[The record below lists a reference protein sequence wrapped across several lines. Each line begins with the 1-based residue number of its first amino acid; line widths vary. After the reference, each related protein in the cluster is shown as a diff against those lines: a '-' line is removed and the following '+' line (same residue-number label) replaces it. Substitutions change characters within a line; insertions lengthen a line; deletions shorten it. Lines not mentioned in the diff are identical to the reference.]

1 MPLFTIELLMTLLGL
16 SDIEITEIKLT
27 DDNTLQIF
35 VTSTKEGCSC
45 HQCGKPIE
53 HYYGIGQE
61 IQLRHLSVFG
71 YKTYII
77 LTPKRY
83 QCEYCDKKP
92 TTTQI
97 LDWYLAK
104 NKHTKAYDNYIL
116 LSLINS
122 TVKDVSLKNDIG
134 YDAVE
139 GIVDRYFKNEVDWN
153 TINTINVIGIDEIS
167 IKKGHRDFVTIV
179 SAYVN
184 GLLIVLAV
192 LEDRTK
198 ATIKKFFL
206 AFPRSY
212 ENRLQL
218 FVRTYILVS
227 LMPQKK
233 YLVVR

>member
-1 MPLFTIELLMTLLGL
+1 MITLLGL
-16 SDIEITEIKLT
+16 SDVEITKVTLAT
-27 DDNTLQIF
+27 DNTLQIYIK
-35 VTSTKEGCSC
+35 SIKEGCHC
-45 HQCGKPIE
+45 HQCGNPID
-53 HYYGIGQE
+53 HYYGMGQE
-61 IQLRHLSVFG
+61 IKLRHLPVFG

-104 NKHTKAYDNYIL
+104 SKHTKAYDNYIL

-122 TVKDVSLKNDIG
+122 TIKDVSLKNDIG

-139 GIVDRYFKNEVDWN
+139 GTVDRYFKSEVDWN
-153 TINTINVIGIDEIS
+153 TIKTINVIGIDEIS

-184 GLLIVLAV
+184 GLLTVLAV

-198 ATIKKFFL
+198 ATIKKFSL

-212 ENRLQL
+212 ENRLRL
-218 FVRTYILVS
+218 FVQTYILVL